1 MKDTLKSSEPTI
13 LAAVGVGTLVMLAA
27 LAYVLYARPSYLYM
41 PLYDDFDDKNSDVV
55 TEDHEET
62 EMGRG
67 SRTVIALDRVPTI
80 SRVYNVCIVN
90 VLLNYVFTSHP

>member
-1 MKDTLKSSEPTI
+1 MLIICRNTNSMKDTLKSSEPTI
-13 LAAVGVGTLVMLAA
+13 LAAVGVGTLVMLVA

-62 EMGRG
+62 EMVEDLEL
-67 SRTVIALDRVPTI
+67 S
-80 SRVYNVCIVN
+80 
-90 VLLNYVFTSHP
+90 